1 MKDKAR
7 AWFTRN
13 TTRSA
18 DWGLERLLEARAQ
31 SGATV
36 SVVIPAR
43 NEAATIGSVVAQ
55 IRAVLMEEA
64 GLVDELVVMD
74 SLSSDATAAV
84 AADLGATVHSV
95 ADVRPELVVQA
106 GNGEALSK
114 SFVTSGE
121 ILRRRATTARRSP

>member
-1 MKDKAR
+1 MAR
-7 AWFTRN
+7 AWFAQN
-13 TTRSA
+13 TSRSA
-18 DWGLERLLEARAQ
+18 DWELERLLAARTA

-43 NEAATIGSVVAQ
+43 NEAGTIGSVVTQ

-84 AADLGATVHSV
+84 AADLGARVYSV
-95 ADVRPELVVQA
+95 ADVRPELGVRA
-106 GNGEALSK
+106 GK
-114 SFVTSGE
+114 
-121 ILRRRATTARRSP
+121 